1 MSIMRRRV
9 TRRGAVR
16 QPTGGRRRMGRGPVR
31 SRPTRTGDGPKRPM
45 PTAITRRRR
54 PTRTGDGPKRPMPTA
69 ITRRRRPTQRMTAQ
83 QRAGLAA
90 RRRRPSTGRA
100 TAQRGALAAQRRAA
114 RRGTSLRRAV
124 SPARLTGGRGS
135 RRINQA
141 NQRMSRARRR

>member
-31 SRPTRTGDGPKRPM
+31 S
-45 PTAITRRRR
+45 R